1 MNQDAED
8 LDDGVKK
15 LIGKT
20 ISHVWVDMNDGELE
34 FRLSTNNVLHIWHQ
48 HQCCECVYLA
58 DIAGVDSVNQ
68 LEGETVLDAYVS
80 YSDGGPVEDEL
91 QKKRQHMD
99 ERMYV
104 KSLLSLDDTIDCC
117 ARIIHKNICLTSRD
131 ITRMCKEAK
140 DVLSSRVR

>member
-8 LDDGVKK
+8 LDDVVKK

-80 YSDGGPVEDEL
+80 YSDGGPVEDEDHNDSQWTFL
-91 QKKRQHMD
+91 VLRTNNYTVTFRWYGSSNGYYSMCP
-99 ERMYV
+99 
-104 KSLLSLDDTIDCC
+104 DTFIW
-117 ARIIHKNICLTSRD
+117 
-131 ITRMCKEAK
+131 KE
-140 DVLSSRVR
+140 

>member
-58 DIAGVDSVNQ
+58 DINDSQWTFLVLRTNNY
-68 LEGETVLDAYVS
+68 TVTFRWYGS
-80 YSDGGPVEDEL
+80 SNGYYSMCP
-91 QKKRQHMD
+91 
-99 ERMYV
+99 
-104 KSLLSLDDTIDCC
+104 DTFIW
-117 ARIIHKNICLTSRD
+117 
-131 ITRMCKEAK
+131 KE
-140 DVLSSRVR
+140 